1 MATKQIYRSARGK
14 EVDMMKLIKQNE
26 MTVAVGNANV
36 NARGDKLGPDGQII
50 KTREEILSEKLVSVS
65 APVIEPTPV
74 QQVTV
79 QAIPVKKDIKN
90 QDPEGNE

>member
-14 EVDMMKLIKQNE
+14 EVDMMKLVKQNE
-26 MTVAVGNANV
+26 MTVAVGNAGV

-50 KTREEILSEKLVSVS
+50 KTREEVLSEKLVSVS
-65 APVIEPTPV
+65 APVIEEPAPV
-74 QQVTV
+74 V
-79 QAIPVKKDIKN
+79 QSAPAKKDIKN